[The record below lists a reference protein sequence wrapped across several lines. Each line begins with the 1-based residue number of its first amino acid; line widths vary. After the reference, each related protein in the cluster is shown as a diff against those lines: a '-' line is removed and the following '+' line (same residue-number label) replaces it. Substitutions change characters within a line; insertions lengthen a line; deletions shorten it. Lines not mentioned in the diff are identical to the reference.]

1 MEVTTMAKKLGNNYR
16 LFVQSATPDTFSQ
29 PAGQGNLTKT
39 GGKNFTSNAT
49 KDTEG
54 YDTQQPG
61 LKTLTLKQDIIPS
74 LPDASGY
81 TRMETLDKS
90 DATEIYQIRKKPF
103 TDTDIVFEALMY
115 TGLDDTSFN
124 QGDSVK
130 VGVTLTLAE
139 APTVDA
145 LT

>member
-1 MEVTTMAKKLGNNYR
+1 MAKKLGNDYR
-16 LFVQSATPDTFSQ
+16 LFVRAADGTTFSQ
-29 PAGQGNLTKT
+29 PAGQGNLTRN
-39 GGKNFTSNAT
+39 GGKNFSSNAT

-61 LKTLTLKQDIIPS
+61 LRTLTLKQDMIPS
-74 LPDASGY
+74 LPDPTGY

-90 DATEIYQIRKKPF
+90 NATEMYQIRKKPF
-103 TDTDIVFEALMY
+103 ATGDVVFEAIMY

-124 QGDSVK
+124 QGESVK

-145 LT
+145 LQ